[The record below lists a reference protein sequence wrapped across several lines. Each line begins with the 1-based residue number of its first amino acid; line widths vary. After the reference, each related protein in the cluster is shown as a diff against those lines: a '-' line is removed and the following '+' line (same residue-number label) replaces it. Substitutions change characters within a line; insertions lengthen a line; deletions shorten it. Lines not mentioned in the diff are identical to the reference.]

1 MKNLVTVLAT
11 CVAASLSNSPHL
23 YAQDAR
29 GDEIFGGSAP
39 EASTPQPA
47 PPSSPASS
55 VSSFAETLQ
64 IGGRLEWRSQ
74 SAQGEQQKFQESSY
88 SQLKRAD
95 IYFDSRPNPDL
106 RSFMR
111 LRFSEEV
118 PANTPQGNQ
127 SGSCTTCTKTEM
139 SELWFKWDQADSV
152 FYTLGKQNLKWGSGR
167 LWNPTDFTAQS
178 ARDPLALFD
187 SRLGQELFKIHIP
200 VESSGFNYYGIVQ
213 FDNMRRNDD
222 IGGALR
228 GEFAFGGYGEAAV
241 SFQTRQDSP
250 IQFGLDVSS
259 GLGPIDVYVEAAVS
273 KRQGRTFYEG
283 RVDPVNRTLPTEKDR
298 EKETFRQVVG
308 GVQYTYK
315 YSSEDNL
322 TVGGEYFDNGLGY
335 DDRTLELYALVKQQA
350 TPLYAGR
357 RYAGAYL
364 RLASPGSWNDT
375 SFFINSLRNMSDAT
389 SVSRVTA
396 TWTLYNDLTIEG
408 FLSQCS
414 GDYGELC
421 FRIPEDFK
429 ALSANPT
436 LTDSERQ
443 TLAAL
448 PTKRTRSN
456 AGFAF
461 SLQF

>member
-1 MKNLVTVLAT
+1 
-11 CVAASLSNSPHL
+11 
-23 YAQDAR
+23 
-29 GDEIFGGSAP
+29 
-39 EASTPQPA
+39 
-47 PPSSPASS
+47 
-55 VSSFAETLQ
+55 
-64 IGGRLEWRSQ
+64 
-74 SAQGEQQKFQESSY
+74 
-88 SQLKRAD
+88 
-95 IYFDSRPNPDL
+95 
-106 RSFMR
+106 
-111 LRFSEEV
+111 
-118 PANTPQGNQ
+118 
-127 SGSCTTCTKTEM
+127 
-139 SELWFKWDQADSV
+139 
-152 FYTLGKQNLKWGSGR
+152 
-167 LWNPTDFTAQS
+167 
-178 ARDPLALFD
+178 
-187 SRLGQELFKIHIP
+187 
-200 VESSGFNYYGIVQ
+200 
-213 FDNMRRNDD
+213 
-222 IGGALR
+222 
-228 GEFAFGGYGEAAV
+228 
-241 SFQTRQDSP
+241 
-250 IQFGLDVSS
+250 
-259 GLGPIDVYVEAAVS
+259 
-273 KRQGRTFYEG
+273 
-283 RVDPVNRTLPTEKDR
+283 LPTEKDR

-357 RYAGAYL
+357 RYAGAYV

-375 SFFINSLRNMSDAT
+375 SFFINSLRNISDAT
-389 SVSRVTA
+389 MVSRVTA

-421 FRIPEDFK
+421 FRIPDDFK

-436 LTDSERQ
+436 LTESERQ